1 VRRHDG
7 FATDARHPTRADRGL
22 AIALSAPV
30 DLVSWRRLVAWISG
44 PLLAA
49 LFVWISF
56 RGVDVDLLLAQ
67 IRQADPW
74 LLALN
79 VAAGPV
85 ILLLR
90 AWRWR
95 TLLRPVRAD
104 VPLREAYS
112 ATSIGYLA
120 VLLPARVG
128 EILRPALL
136 SRRVGI
142 PFAPTLATAGVE
154 RVILDLLMILLLGA
168 VALVLPHSISGLE
181 PGQSPEWMPRF
192 RRISTVVLVLALCA
206 LAGIHWM
213 GRNRARLAARLERW
227 AQARS
232 GRVVPAAMRWIA
244 TLLPGFAVL
253 STWGGLLLV
262 MVQTLLIWA
271 VTAAGMH
278 AGLVACRLD
287 VPAGAMLLLLP
298 ILAAGLSIPTP
309 GNAGTFHFAMKLG
322 LVSLF
327 GVGDAAALGAGLVVH
342 FCNWLPLVLIGGL
355 CVASG
360 GLRSGIPGP
369 TGDGPAGG
377 PDRA

>member
-1 VRRHDG
+1 
-7 FATDARHPTRADRGL
+7 L
-22 AIALSAPV
+22 AIGVSGRAV
-30 DLVSWRRLVAWISG
+30 IVSWRRLVAWISG

-49 LFVWISF
+49 FFVWISF
-56 RGVDVDLLLAQ
+56 RGVDVDLLVAQ
-67 IRQADPW
+67 VRQADPW
-74 LLALN
+74 LLGLN
-79 VAAGPV
+79 VAAGPL

-90 AWRWR
+90 SWRWR
-95 TLLRPVRAD
+95 TLLRPVHVD

-120 VLLPARVG
+120 VLLPGRVG

-136 SRRVGI
+136 SRRVHI

-168 VALVLPHSISGLE
+168 LALALPPSISGLE
-181 PGQSPEWMPRF
+181 SGESPEWMPRF
-192 RRISTVVLVLALCA
+192 RRIAAVVLGLALFA

-213 GRNRARLAARLERW
+213 GRNRSRLAARLELF
-227 AQARS
+227 AQSRN
-232 GRVVPAAMRWIA
+232 GRVVPAVTRWIG

-253 STWGGLLLV
+253 ASWGGLL
-262 MVQTLLIWA
+262 MVLFQTLLIWA

-278 AGLVACRLD
+278 AGLMACGVD
-287 VPAGAMLLLLP
+287 VPAGAMLVLLP

-342 FCNWLPLVLIGGL
+342 FCNWLPLVLLGGL
-355 CVASG
+355 SVAQG
-360 GLRSGIPGP
+360 GLRSGG
-369 TGDGPAGG
+369 T
-377 PDRA
+377 DRVAEADH